1 MELCFQVFYL
11 NPRELAEHKAI
22 KTKVVQDVQL
32 ACIDQKNENFL
43 AVQRVPS
50 DPGS

>member
-11 NPRELAEHKAI
+11 NPRELAKHKAI
-22 KTKVVQDVQL
+22 KTKVIQDEL